1 MCPKHTKNTTQNNS
15 NHTTQKEKIMKRVCI
30 YARTS
35 TKQHQSTEYQI
46 NFLSQ
51 IAERNNWEIVDTYK
65 YVGEFKDGE
74 FVG

>member
-1 MCPKHTKNTTQNNS
+1 
-15 NHTTQKEKIMKRVCI
+15 MKQVCI

-35 TKQHQSTEYQI
+35 TSQHQSTEYQI